1 MKKENNKGANK
12 NRLGVTAVWAL
23 VVFSILVMVATS
35 ISIVLQYRK
44 DSIDRCKSQ
53 AISYAKVAAAYID
66 GDRVSTYIKTG
77 KKDAYYDEVERF
89 LNINQQNS
97 ALKYYYV
104 YVPQENDL
112 IYVWDADTTEGACQL
127 GDHESYMKNGKEA
140 SMAAFNRK
148 PKEKI
153 LISRDQTYG
162 YIASAFYPVYNS
174 DGSPVAL
181 VGVDFA
187 MPGMTQLMQG
197 FVLTIIFN
205 ILLVLIGFTAIFY
218 VFVRKRIIRPIKVLS
233 TATHELVEHLD
244 KEEPFTVDIR
254 TGDEIEDLAHSF
266 ERMDEEIRAYIQKVS
281 TVMAE
286 KERIGA
292 ELNVATQIQSN
303 MLPSIFPPFPER
315 KEFDIY
321 ATMDPAKEVGGD
333 FYDFFLV
340 DEDHLALVMADVSG
354 KGVPAAL
361 FMVIAKTL
369 IKNKAQTGA
378 SPKEVLETVNNQ
390 LCENNEADMFVTV
403 WLGIY
408 EISTGCMRAANAGHE
423 FPVICRKDG
432 TFELYKDPH
441 GLVVAYVEDF
451 RYQQYEFSLKP
462 GDTLF
467 LYTDGVPEATNA
479 KNELYTTD
487 RMIAALNQN
496 QKISP
501 KELLVQ
507 VRQDIDAFVQ
517 DAPQFDDITML
528 ALRILQ

>member
-1 MKKENNKGANK
+1 M
-12 NRLGVTAVWAL
+12 
-23 VVFSILVMVATS
+23 
-35 ISIVLQYRK
+35 QYRK
-44 DSIDRCKSQ
+44 DSLERCKSQ
-53 AISYAKVAAAYID
+53 AISYAKVAAEYID
-66 GDRVSTYIKTG
+66 GNRIWDYVTTG
-77 KKDAYYDEVERF
+77 KKDAYYEEVERF

-104 YVPQENDL
+104 YIPQEEDL

-127 GDHESYMKNGKEA
+127 GEHEEYMKHGKEA
-140 SMAAFNRK
+140 SMAVFNRN

-153 LISRDQTYG
+153 LISRDKTYG
-162 YIASAFYPVYNS
+162 YIASAFYPIYNS
-174 DGSPVAL
+174 QGDPVAL
-181 VGVDFA
+181 VGVDFT
-187 MPGMTQLMQG
+187 MPGMEQLMQG
-197 FVLTIIFN
+197 FVLTIVFN
-205 ILLVLIGFTAIFY
+205 ILLVLVGFMTIFY

-233 TATHELVEHLD
+233 TATHELVDNLD
-244 KEEPFTVDIR
+244 KEEIFTVNIQ

-266 ERMDEEIRAYIQKVS
+266 ERMYGEIQDYIHEVS

-286 KERIGA
+286 KERIET

-321 ATMDPAKEVGGD
+321 ASMDPAKEVGGD

-340 DEDHLALVMADVSG
+340 DDDHLALVMADVSG

-378 SPKEVLETVNNQ
+378 SPKKVLEAVNNQ

-408 EISTGCMRAANAGHE
+408 EISTGIMRAANAGHE
-423 FPVICRKDG
+423 YPAICRQKG
-432 TFELYKDPH
+432 AFELYKDPH
-441 GLVVAYVEDF
+441 GLVVAYMEDF
-451 RYQQYEFSLKP
+451 RYTQYEFSLQP

-467 LYTDGVPEATNA
+467 LYTDGVTEATNVE
-479 KNELYTTD
+479 NQLYGTE
-487 RMIAALNQN
+487 RMITALNKN
-496 QKISP
+496 RNAST
-501 KELLVQ
+501 KELLTQ
-507 VRQDIDAFVQ
+507 VRQDIDAFVKE
-517 DAPQFDDITML
+517 APQFDDITML
-528 ALRILQ
+528 ALHIS